1 MLHSGSG
8 QFQKPPARTNTMKHR
23 DTRQLLTASDPLQR
37 RRSIMV
43 EFMLTIIGFA
53 GAMTAPAFL
62 TAILESTA
70 SKIRPAPV
78 RAASPGGR
86 R

>member
-1 MLHSGSG
+1 M
-8 QFQKPPARTNTMKHR
+8 
-23 DTRQLLTASDPLQR
+23 
-37 RRSIMV
+37 MV

-53 GAMTAPAFL
+53 AAMTVPAFL
-62 TAILESTA
+62 TAIIESTA

>member
-1 MLHSGSG
+1 
-8 QFQKPPARTNTMKHR
+8 
-23 DTRQLLTASDPLQR
+23 
-37 RRSIMV
+37 MV

-53 GAMTAPAFL
+53 GAMTVPAFL
-62 TAILESTA
+62 TVILESTA

>member
-1 MLHSGSG
+1 ML
-8 QFQKPPARTNTMKHR
+8 A
-23 DTRQLLTASDPLQR
+23 L
-37 RRSIMV
+37 V
-43 EFMLTIIGFA
+43 LTIIGFA
-53 GAMTAPAFL
+53 GAMTVPAFL